1 MGSDVC
7 SAIGWLSKPIRSV
20 ELGARQQGG
29 GTAPAPSMVENVVC
43 AGDHK
48 VNAGGAAARG
58 HRLLIRT
65 YWEMAKGAK
74 MAMMDTQ
81 QSTA

>member
-7 SAIGWLSKPIRSV
+7 SAVGWVPKPIGSV
-20 ELGARQQGG
+20 KIGARQQGG
-29 GTAPAPSMVENVVC
+29 GTAPAPCIVEDLVR

-48 VNAGGAAARG
+48 VNSGGAAALG
-58 HRLLIRT
+58 HRLLILT

-74 MAMMDTQ
+74 IAMMATQ

>member
-7 SAIGWLSKPIRSV
+7 STIGWVSKTVGSV
-20 ELGARQQGG
+20 ELGARQQGCR
-29 GTAPAPSMVENVVC
+29 TAPARCIVEDLVR

-74 MAMMDTQ
+74 MAMIATQ